1 MSNFAVTFE
10 TEGDISLLSL
20 QGELDAHTAEEFEAA
35 LLHVINQGSN
45 RIVISGEQLSYIS
58 SVGLGV
64 LMAHIDIIRTAGGDL
79 KVAQLQP
86 AVAKVFDLLGFQLLF
101 EIYESKEEAL
111 RSFQSK
117 GV

>member
-10 TEGDISLLSL
+10 TEEDVSMLSL

-35 LLHVINQGSN
+35 LLHVMEQGSN
-45 RIVISGEQLSYIS
+45 RIVISGEHLSYIS
-58 SVGLGV
+58 SAGLGV
-64 LMAHIDIIRTAGGDL
+64 LMAHIDTIRTGGGDL

-101 EIYESKEEAL
+101 EIYESQEEAL